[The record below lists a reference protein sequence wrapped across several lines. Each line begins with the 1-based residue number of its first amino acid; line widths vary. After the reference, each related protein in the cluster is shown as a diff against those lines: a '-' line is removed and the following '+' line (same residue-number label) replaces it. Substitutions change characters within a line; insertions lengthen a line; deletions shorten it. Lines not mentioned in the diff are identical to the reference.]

1 MKTQKII
8 FITLISI
15 LLTSCV
21 STSYFQVYK
30 AAPSDK
36 LVIKDKL
43 LVYED
48 ENCKVSYDL

>member
-1 MKTQKII
+1 MKTQKLL
-8 FITLISI
+8 FTGLISV

-30 AAPSDK
+30 TTPSDK
-36 LVIKDKL
+36 LVIKDNL

-48 ENCKVSYDL
+48 ENCKVS